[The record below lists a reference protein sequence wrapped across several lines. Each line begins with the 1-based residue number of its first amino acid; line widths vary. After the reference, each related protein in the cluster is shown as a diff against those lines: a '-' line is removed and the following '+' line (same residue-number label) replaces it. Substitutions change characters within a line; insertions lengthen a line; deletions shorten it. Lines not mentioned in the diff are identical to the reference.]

1 MSRAGVDAD
10 HAERVLGHVVP
21 GARGVYDR
29 YSYLEEKR
37 DALER
42 LATLV
47 ERILNPGSNVVA
59 LKRIPPR

>member
-10 HAERVLGHVVP
+10 HAERVLGHAIP
-21 GARGVYDR
+21 GVRAVYDR
-29 YSYLEEKR
+29 HSYLEEKR
-37 DALER
+37 VALER